1 MRMVKSNLHPKV
13 TRSDKERKAVSTKSK
28 GITMDTSRFRWH
40 QTPTP
45 ATNGAQ
51 KVFTLLSGDE
61 YVSGLLE
68 VYLDGLMQTKE
79 VDYAETSSTTF
90 TMTNA
95 PDSDEALRINYIKT
109 S

>member
-1 MRMVKSNLHPKV
+1 MSKAVKVNL
-13 TRSDKERKAVSTKSK
+13 SRKAVSTKSK
-28 GITMDTSRFRWH
+28 GITMDTSRFKWH

-45 ATNGAQ
+45 ATNGTQ
-51 KVFTLLSGDE
+51 KLFTLPSGDE

-68 VYLDGLMQTKE
+68 VYLDGLMQAKG

-90 TMTNA
+90 TMTDA
-95 PDSDEALRINYIKT
+95 PDSDEALRINYIRT